1 MKKRQPDATEVA
13 VAQKVIE
20 LMRDGCI
27 YINLENRELV
37 YTHAAISEIMTVI
50 FTHDPELVV
59 GNWLDDLLLAV
70 MDKDTLLALHPDY
83 ASQNAE
89 LERQWREQ
97 SEQQDIDDYLNDP
110 RRQEK

>member
-20 LMRDGCI
+20 LMRGGCI
-27 YINLENRELV
+27 YLNLENRELQ
-37 YTHAAISEIMTVI
+37 YGDTAISEIMKVI
-50 FTHDPELVV
+50 FSHDPELVV
-59 GNWLDDLLLAV
+59 GNWITDLLSAV
-70 MDKDTLLALHPDY
+70 LDKDALLALHPDY
-83 ASQNAE
+83 ASQNEE